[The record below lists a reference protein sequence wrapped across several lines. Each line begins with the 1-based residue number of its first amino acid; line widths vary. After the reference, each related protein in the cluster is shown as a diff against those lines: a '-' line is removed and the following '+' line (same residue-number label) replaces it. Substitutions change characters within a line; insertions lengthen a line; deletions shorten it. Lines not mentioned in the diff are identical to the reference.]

1 MFLLGNG
8 LKIISSGPVFVSGD
22 VREYTLTLF
31 LREVRSLVEDM
42 ARHIVEDPSCI
53 DQAHHPHH
61 EQLIREAQAIL
72 DEGGWSP
79 LFFMIDKS
87 YAEHGAILSVW
98 PNMIIR
104 LCQFHVIQ
112 AILRWQTENGAPE
125 PGWPRLKR
133 TAKYLLLW
141 SFRRLQRARDEKSW
155 ENELQIFIE
164 RLKHI
169 VPASSF
175 SAVLNYFET
184 NWFSETWRDLWTDI
198 GLPRGHNRD
207 RISTN
212 NFTERAFKKFDE
224 IFLENQANKS
234 HPKKKDEVYY
244 QTALQGHQLW
254 NSGRAIINDSVDKE
268 GRRVF
273 QVLSEI

>member
-1 MFLLGNG
+1 MAALVDFELDGPWRLL
-8 LKIISSGPVFVSGD
+8 
-22 VREYTLTLF
+22 LF
-31 LREVRSLVEDM
+31 
-42 ARHIVEDPSCI
+42 
-53 DQAHHPHH
+53 
-61 EQLIREAQAIL
+61 
-72 DEGGWSP
+72 
-79 LFFMIDKS
+79 
-87 YAEHGAILSVW
+87 
-98 PNMIIR
+98 
-104 LCQFHVIQ
+104 

-125 PGWPRLKR
+125 PGRPRLKR

-155 ENELQIFIE
+155 ENELQIFIKC
-164 RLKHI
+164 LKHI

-175 SAVLNYFET
+175 STVLNYFKT

-207 RISTN
+207 RISTI

-224 IFLENQANKS
+224 IFLENWANKSCPS

-244 QTALQGHQLW
+244 QTALQGHRLW
-254 NSGRAIINDSVDKE
+254 NSGRAIIDGSVDKE
-268 GRRVF
+268 GHRLF